1 MGGAPAGEVLGVSRP
16 AEIGADDLR
25 PPFGGLSLWRFL
37 EAKNLGKTRSAKA
50 LHFTREQN
58 SIEAAE
64 AWLAANQSLPD
75 LERSFKCFVAVSF
88 SRGQAK

>member
-1 MGGAPAGEVLGVSRP
+1 MGGPPAGEVLGVSRP
-16 AEIGADDLR
+16 AEIGADDIR
-25 PPFGGLSLWRFL
+25 PPRGLSLWRFL

-75 LERSFKCFVAVSF
+75 LERSFKCFVAFSF
-88 SRGQAK
+88 S